1 MHPLFVWLAAAMIY
15 GAFFAWYRN
24 WRGPITRAEIDEHM
38 QWLETRSMGTP
49 EERAGLRTF
58 LEADDGR
65 EFLMLNLVR
74 LNPDPVPHPVTG
86 QMQPARQLLDGYT
99 RTFLRAL
106 LRHGGH
112 PAFFAFPAG
121 GFVDTWGI
129 DPGPGWSFVG
139 MMRYRSRRDLIQLV
153 TDDAFADAHAFKRAA
168 MPITCSFP
176 LRKIRFFTGPR
187 VVVGLALALAAALVH
202 LALAAGR

>member
-1 MHPLFVWLAAAMIY
+1 MHAIFVWLAAIVIY
-15 GAFFAWYRN
+15 GGFLAWYQN
-24 WRGPITRAEIDEHM
+24 WRGPITRTEIDEHM
-38 QWLETRSMGTP
+38 RRLETTDTGTP
-49 EERAGLRTF
+49 AERAVLRAF

-74 LNPDPVPHPVTG
+74 LHSEPIANPVTG
-86 QMQPARQLLDGYT
+86 QRQRARELLDRYT

-112 PAFFAFPAG
+112 PTFLGFPVG

-129 DPGPGWSFVG
+129 DPGPGWTFVG

-153 TDDAFADAHAFKRAA
+153 TAEAFADAHAFKRAA
-168 MPITCSFP
+168 MPLTCSFP
-176 LRKIRFFTGPR
+176 LGRIRFFTSPR
-187 VVVGLALALAAALVH
+187 TVVGLALALAAALAH
-202 LALAAGR
+202 LALTAAR